1 MSHIS
6 ALVRIPVSDTFL
18 FVLTRDILNAA
29 IQPALFSLPHS
40 AINSLICATIQR
52 CSYAGFWKEKGGLN
66 EKILAKNEDDVRN
79 EGVQCLFTT
88 GQQADKI
95 GSIFILQEN
104 NMKSLGVCAGASS
117 ISLVGLEQNDA
128 DVTFLFSRSQAH
140 DGNPRRVLREML
152 EEIEHIQ
159 DFNIAATGRKFRNM
173 LNFSGLAEPEAVEL
187 AAAFLMP
194 KEHPCR
200 VIISA
205 GGETTMVYHLDE
217 EGKVS
222 DIHTGN
228 KCASGTGEFF
238 LQQLG
243 RMSLGLQEVSSMDMP
258 ETPYKVSGRCSVF
271 CKSDCTHALNK
282 GVAKNQVV
290 AGLSKM
296 MSGKV
301 MELLKKLPKNSAML
315 VGGCA
320 GNKAMVHY
328 LQETLP
334 ELYIPEQAFVF
345 EALGAALWALENPCQ
360 PFVSL
365 DSIFSEHRAGLA
377 VLPPLAECRKLV
389 DFKYQERGQAQEGDT
404 LILGL
409 DVGSTTTKG
418 VLVRRGDKAI
428 VAAEYLRTNGDPIGA
443 SREVYKS
450 LAQQVQVPVVIE
462 GLGVTGSGRQ
472 IAGLHALTDGV
483 INEIVAHATAAV
495 HFDPEVDTI
504 FEIGGQDAKYTY
516 ITNGV
521 PSDYAMNEAC
531 SAGTGSFL
539 EEAAKESLGLQ
550 VTEIG
555 DTAFRATAP
564 PNFSDQCA
572 AFIGSDIKRSVQ
584 ENVPLEDIVAGLVYS
599 IGMNYSNRVK
609 GSRPVG
615 KKVFVQGGVCYNQA
629 VPAAL
634 AGLTGKQV
642 VVPSEAGLMGAFGVA
657 LEVERRM
664 EQGLLKS
671 QEYDLQD
678 LIHREVEYGQPFKC
692 GGGKDCDRGCEIAR
706 IKIKDKVYP
715 FGGSCSRYDNMI
727 HNRKVESGDYN
738 WVIQRERRVFRDLA
752 PADERPTVGMN
763 RSFLMHTYFP
773 FFSTFF
779 AELGFRLVLPA
790 QEDPL
795 GADQQGSS
803 FCYPVEIAHN
813 YAASLLAEKPDFIF
827 LPQIKG
833 LDFSTKDTTCC
844 TCVLVQG
851 EPYYL
856 RSAFPALEDS
866 KTIYQ
871 VLNFSKGKDAPCNQE
886 ALQQVAQSIG
896 ADPDK
901 VGAALQTAMQAQ
913 DAFAKDIQE
922 MGKQALAELEKKP
935 DTFGVVL
942 FGRPYNSFA
951 SVANKGIPAKFSS
964 RGILILPFDMLPYHS
979 EDLPQGHNMFWAMG
993 QIILKAARFVV
1004 KHPQL
1009 YGTYITNFSC
1019 GPDSFIISYFR
1030 DIMGRKPSLT
1040 LELDNH
1046 TADAGLET
1054 RVEAFL
1060 DIVRYY
1066 REIQKKTVE
1075 EQVSRPAFHAA
1086 EIEKRNGVQGVRTS
1100 DQGWIP
1106 LTDSR
1111 VRLLVPAM
1119 SRYATALLA
1128 EVFQRDGIYA
1138 EVLPPA
1144 DEDVLK
1150 LGRGN
1155 ASCKECLPLQTT
1167 LGGLLNCIKQRQEG
1181 EVLVYFMASAEGPCR
1196 FGQYHVYSK
1205 RVIEQL
1211 QIPNVAVFSP
1221 TSMDG
1226 YSGLS
1231 DSFLRAAWRAV
1242 VIGDI
1247 FDEMWSTVLAG
1258 AEDRQEGLRIFH
1270 EEYQA
1275 VMGAISKRW
1284 PLLARQLSKTAAR
1297 LSQIPLKKTY
1307 AEIPKISLIG
1317 EIYVRHD
1324 PISLQNLI
1332 ERLADRGFAVRT
1344 ATISEWLKYT
1354 DWLIKEG
1361 IEGTVPKGFTIR
1373 WHIKKYF
1380 DAAIRRRLAPSG
1392 LFFDDGTAPVESVI
1406 KAGEKF
1412 VSPKLTGEAILT
1424 VGSAL
1429 HDILHPSC
1437 GIISIGPFGC
1447 MPSRVAEAVL
1457 TEKFTTTEKKCQLDN
1472 GSAQHWLPILAK
1484 ERKLPFIAIET
1495 DGNPFPQLIEAR
1507 MEAFCLQAQR
1517 LNEQMLA
1524 CGIQRH

>member
-1 MSHIS
+1 MMHK
-6 ALVRIPVSDTFL
+6 DG
-18 FVLTRDILNAA
+18 LTGLPSFPQRH
-29 IQPALFSLPHS
+29 IQPNL
-40 AINSLICATIQR
+40 NS
-52 CSYAGFWKEKGGLN
+52 S
-66 EKILAKNEDDVRN
+66 
-79 EGVQCLFTT
+79 
-88 GQQADKI
+88 
-95 GSIFILQEN
+95 S
-104 NMKSLGVCAGASS
+104 MKSLGICAGASS
-117 ISLVGLEQNDA
+117 ISIAGLERNA
-128 DVTFLFSRSQAH
+128 SGTHILFSRSQAH
-140 DGNPRRVLREML
+140 DGNPRRTLREL
-152 EEIEHIQ
+152 LGQIDNLQE
-159 DFNIAATGRKFRNM
+159 FKIAATGRKFRNM
-173 LNFSGLAEPEAVEL
+173 LNFSGLAEPEAIEL
-187 AAAFLMP
+187 AAAFLVP
-194 KEHPCR
+194 KDQPCR

-217 EGKVS
+217 DGRVS
-222 DIHTGN
+222 EIHTGS

-243 RMSLGLQEVSSMDMP
+243 RMSITLQEVSAMELP
-258 ETPYKVSGRCSVF
+258 ELPHKVSGRCSVF

-301 MELLKKLPKNSAML
+301 MELLKKLPKDAVML

-320 GNKAMVHY
+320 GNKAMIHY
-328 LQETLP
+328 LREALP
-334 ELYIPEQAFVF
+334 EMRIPEQAFVF
-345 EALGAALWALENPCQ
+345 EAIGAALWAFDHETT

-365 DSIFSEHRAGLA
+365 DTIFSAQRAGLA
-377 VLPPLAECRKLV
+377 TLPPLAECRRLV
-389 DFKYQERGQAQEGDT
+389 EFKHQERGIAEAGDQV
-404 LILGL
+404 ILGL

-418 VLVRRGDKAI
+418 VLMRRRDKAI
-428 VAAEYLRTNGDPIGA
+428 IAAEYLRTNGDPIGA
-443 SREVYKS
+443 SKNVYRA
-450 LAQQVQVPVVIE
+450 LAEQVKVPVVIE

-539 EEAAKESLGLQ
+539 EESAKESLGIK
-550 VTEIG
+550 VTDIG

-664 EQGLLKS
+664 EQGLLAA
-671 QEYDLQD
+671 QQYDLQE
-678 LIHREVEYGQPFKC
+678 LISRDVEYGEPFKC
-692 GGGKDCDRGCEIAR
+692 GGGKNCDRGCEIAR
-706 IKIKDKVYP
+706 IKIKGKVYP
-715 FGGSCSRYDNMI
+715 FGGICNRYDNLI
-727 HNRKVESGDYN
+727 HNRKVEAGDYDL
-738 WVIQRERRVFRDLA
+738 VIQRERRVFRDLA
-752 PADERPTVGMN
+752 AADPTDKRPTVGMN
-763 RSFLMHTYFP
+763 RSFLINTFFP
-773 FFSTFF
+773 FFNAFF
-779 AELGFRLVLPA
+779 AALGFRLTLPA
-790 QEDPL
+790 AQDPR

-813 YAASLLAEKPDFIF
+813 YAAALIAEKPDRIF
-827 LPQIKG
+827 LPHLRG
-833 LDFSTKDTTCC
+833 LDYGEHDKTSC

-856 RSAFPALEDS
+856 RTAFPALES
-866 KTIYQ
+866 GSNVISQ
-871 VLNFSKGKDAPCNQE
+871 VLDFSKGYRADRAAFRELAGKLCADLSKVDEAIEKAAASQAEFTKDIREMGRP
-886 ALQQVAQSIG
+886 AL
-896 ADPDK
+896 
-901 VGAALQTAMQAQ
+901 AALEQEP
-913 DAFAKDIQE
+913 AK
-922 MGKQALAELEKKP
+922 
-935 DTFGVVL
+935 FGVVV

-951 SVANKGIPAKFSS
+951 SVANKGIPAKFAS
-964 RGILILPFDMLPYHS
+964 RGIAVIPFDMLPYWEEKLA
-979 EDLPQGHNMFWAMG
+979 EDDNMYWAMG
-993 QIILKAARFVV
+993 QIILKGARFVE

-1009 YGTYITNFSC
+1009 YGAYITNFSC
-1019 GPDSFIISYFR
+1019 GPDSFLVSFFR
-1030 DIMGRKPSLT
+1030 GIMGRKPSLT
-1040 LELDNH
+1040 LELDSH

-1054 RVEAFL
+1054 RIEAFL
-1060 DIVRYY
+1060 DIIRYY
-1066 REIQKKTVE
+1066 REIQKKAPLLKRAEAPFQAAVIE
-1075 EQVSRPAFHAA
+1075 ER
-1086 EIEKRNGVQGVRTS
+1086 KGVTGVRKS
-1100 DQGWIP
+1100 DGSWLP
-1106 LTDSR
+1106 LTNPK

-1119 SRYATALLA
+1119 SRYATPLLA
-1128 EVFQRDGIYA
+1128 AAFARVGIHA

-1144 DEDVLK
+1144 DEDILK
-1150 LGRGN
+1150 LGRGH

-1167 LGGLLNCIKQRQEG
+1167 LGGLLHCARQRKDG
-1181 EVLVYFMASAEGPCR
+1181 EVLIYYMASSDGPCR
-1196 FGQYHVYSK
+1196 LGQYHVYTK
-1205 RVIEQL
+1205 RVIEQHKI
-1211 QIPNVAVFSP
+1211 QDVAMFTPS
-1221 TSMDG
+1221 SMNG
-1226 YSGLS
+1226 YCNLG
-1231 DSFLRAAWRAV
+1231 DDFLRAAWRAI
-1242 VIGDI
+1242 VIGDL

-1258 AEDRQEGLRIFH
+1258 AVNREEGLRIFH

-1275 VMGAISKRW
+1275 IVGVISRRW
-1284 PLLARQLSKTAAR
+1284 PVIASQLSRSAAR
-1297 LSQIPLKKTY
+1297 LSQIKLKKPY
-1307 AEIPKISLIG
+1307 AELPKLSLIG
-1317 EIYVRHD
+1317 EMYVRHD

-1332 ERLADRGFAVRT
+1332 ERLADRGFVVRT
-1344 ATISEWLKYT
+1344 AMISEYLKFI
-1354 DWLIKEG
+1354 DWLIKHR
-1361 IEGTVPKGFTIR
+1361 IEGEPSKGFAIR
-1373 WHIKKYF
+1373 GQVKKYF
-1380 DAAIRRRLAPSG
+1380 DQAIRKRLAPSG
-1392 LFFDDGTAPVESVI
+1392 LFFHDGAAPIEPVLD
-1406 KAGEKF
+1406 AGKKF
-1412 VSPKLTGEAILT
+1412 VSPYFTVETIVT

-1429 HDILHPSC
+1429 HEILHPSC

-1457 TEKFTTTEKKCQLDN
+1457 SEKFTTTEKALLN
-1472 GSAQHWLPILAK
+1472 GADQHWQPILAK

-1524 CGIQRH
+1524 CR